1 MGGDLFYST
10 APCPASSLDPG
21 QMGREVVPGD
31 FLEGF
36 FWGVGGLEG
45 QREI

>member
-21 QMGREVVPGD
+21 QMGREAISWRD
-31 FLEGF
+31 FFL
-36 FWGVGGLEG
+36 GVGGLEG